1 MSARML
7 GRRLGGL
14 ALSVLGLLVDACRW
28 VDTCSAGSSA
38 GSWISPRVIP
48 MGRPGKTGIAA
59 ARRHARKARN
69 KRRAR
74 RHA

>member
-1 MSARML
+1 MSVRFL
-7 GRRLGGL
+7 GRHLGGL
-14 ALSVLGLLVDACRW
+14 ALSMLGLLVDACRW
-28 VDTCSAGSSA
+28 ADTCAA

-59 ARRHARKARN
+59 ARRLARKARN

>member
-1 MSARML
+1 MRLHLSSHLKGWVLSA
-7 GRRLGGL
+7 L
-14 ALSVLGLLVDACRW
+14 ADAW
-28 VDTCSAGSSA
+28 WMFNTCAVA

>member
-1 MSARML
+1 MKLHLSN
-7 GRRLGGL
+7 RLKSWVL
-14 ALSVLGLLVDACRW
+14 AALSDAW
-28 VDTCSAGSSA
+28 WMFHASAAA
-38 GSWISPRVIP
+38 GSWVSPRVIP

-69 KRRAR
+69 KRRGR

>member
-1 MSARML
+1 MSVIIIGSHLGSLAR
-7 GRRLGGL
+7 
-14 ALSVLGLLVDACRW
+14 SILGLLVGACRW
-28 VDTCSAGSSA
+28 VDTCAA

-59 ARRHARKARN
+59 ARRQARKARN

>member
-1 MSARML
+1 MSVRML
-7 GRRLGGL
+7 GSRLGGL
-14 ALSVLGLLVDACRW
+14 AFAALGLFVDACRW
-28 VDTCSAGSSA
+28 ADTYSA

-59 ARRHARKARN
+59 ARRAARKARN